1 MTIKYWLKCRQNF
14 SSSWIIMMKEIHKSI
29 ICSYNPRPRW
39 KFDSY
44 RTFNWT
50 QSIDYYIYRVKMFK
64 VIFWLLKKRAR
75 FKLVFPISVHLLW
88 TRFLGILN
96 SIVMHGHCDYL
107 MPKLM
112 HGHNLVCNLDHIFFN
127 SLKTKKI
134 HLLSVLDCKQINH
147 KIYLKIE

>member
-1 MTIKYWLKCRQNF
+1 
-14 SSSWIIMMKEIHKSI
+14 
-29 ICSYNPRPRW
+29 
-39 KFDSY
+39 
-44 RTFNWT
+44 
-50 QSIDYYIYRVKMFK
+50 MFK

-112 HGHNLVCNLDHIFFN
+112 HGHDLVCNLDQNGREDAHKKYIDFF
-127 SLKTKKI
+127 LI
-134 HLLSVLDCKQINH
+134 V
-147 KIYLKIE
+147 

>member
-1 MTIKYWLKCRQNF
+1 
-14 SSSWIIMMKEIHKSI
+14 
-29 ICSYNPRPRW
+29 
-39 KFDSY
+39 
-44 RTFNWT
+44 
-50 QSIDYYIYRVKMFK
+50 MFK

-112 HGHNLVCNLDHIFFN
+112 HGHDLACNLDQNGMEDAQKKNTLIFF
-127 SLKTKKI
+127 
-134 HLLSVLDCKQINH
+134 
-147 KIYLKIE
+147 